1 MKQSTGVTF
10 VEFCCSSNSQ
20 LRRTCEQHQISY
32 LGLSKDFVDLEDQQ
46 QFLQVL
52 DWARDQAERGEVLHL
67 WGSLPS
73 KPWHN
78 LRSDK
83 DSKHVDTPTALER
96 EHSLRLVKHFVS
108 LASVAVESGGLCRF
122 SGRRVAQGGTSRR
135 CYT

>member
-1 MKQSTGVTF
+1 MVKSG
-10 VEFCCSSNSQ
+10 SGS
-20 LRRTCEQHQISY
+20 LMDH
-32 LGLSKDFVDLEDQQ
+32 FVDLEDQQ

-108 LASVAVESGGLCRF
+108 LASVAEWPKSCSGWYLSSVLDSQCL
-122 SGRRVAQGGTSRR
+122 T
-135 CYT
+135 